1 MSKWTNNKLIAGVDD
16 TFVKDRL
23 QRLPRVYKRGSQK
36 GKILFKLL
44 LSHIKGN
51 GKVDTLEFNK
61 ICFRYPSRISEMR
74 ADGWNITTHKHGF
87 RQHYYELDQDQAF
100 YLNSVMTDVDF
111 QDVYLKQDNI
121 GGL

>member
-1 MSKWTNNKLIAGVDD
+1 MSKWTNNKLIAEVND

-44 LSHIKGN
+44 LSHSKSN
-51 GKVDTLEFNK
+51 GKVLTMEFNR
-61 ICFRYPSRISEMR
+61 ICFRYPSRINEMR
-74 ADGWNITTHKHGF
+74 ADGWKIQTIKKGF
-87 RQHYYELDQDQAF
+87 QEYYYELDPDQAF
-100 YLNSVMTDVDF
+100 ELNGVMTDFDF
-111 QDVYLKQDNI
+111 QDVYLKSE